1 MLDID
6 IQLRTYTQKL
16 ANEGPSPRN
25 VIVDMMIQVC
35 VDLTDGKK
43 TGRVKI
49 SRDACESL
57 GWNVEEDWAANK
69 NTGVLNSMLKF
80 FILGKVFKVV

>member
-6 IQLRTYTQKL
+6 IQLRTYAQKL

-25 VIVDMMIQVC
+25 VIIDMMIQVC
-35 VDLTDGKK
+35 VDLSNGKE
-43 TGRVKI
+43 TGRVEI
-49 SRDACESL
+49 SRDACEGL

-69 NTGVLNSMLKF
+69 NMGVLNSMLRN
-80 FILGKVFKVV
+80 FILRKVFKVG